1 MIWQL
6 DLLLLTLLLAC
17 AVVAVTVRSMI
28 ATVAVLAAFSLFAAL
43 LFAGMGA
50 PDVAFVE
57 AVLGSAF
64 VGVLLLVA
72 VLVTGDQPA
81 GRDRRAV
88 LFAGPLVAVFAGL
101 LLYASV
107 DLPDRGDPTAP
118 GHQGV
123 ARGYIEGSLAD
134 SETPNVVTAV
144 LADYRSM
151 DTLGETLVVFT
162 AALSATLVLHRRGRT
177 DHDHHDVHE
186 HREGPS

>member
-6 DLLLLTLLLAC
+6 DLLLLTLLFAC
-17 AVVAVTVRSMI
+17 AVVAVVVRSMI
-28 ATVAVLAAFSLFAAL
+28 ATVAVLAAFSLLVAL

-64 VGVLLLVA
+64 VGILLLVA
-72 VLVTGDQPA
+72 VLVTGDEPV

-88 LFAGPLVAVFAGL
+88 LIAGPLVLVFAVL
-101 LLYASV
+101 LLIASQ
-107 DLPDRGDPTAP
+107 DLPDRGDPAAP
-118 GHQGV
+118 AHTGV
-123 ARGYIEGSLAD
+123 ARHYLEQSLDD
-134 SETPNVVTAV
+134 SETPNAVTAV

-162 AALSATLVLHRRGRT
+162 AALAATLVLYRGR
-177 DHDHHDVHE
+177 
-186 HREGPS
+186 RA

>member
-6 DLLLLTLLLAC
+6 DLLLLTLLFAC

-28 ATVAVLAAFSLFAAL
+28 ATVAVLAAFSLFVAL

-72 VLVTGDQPA
+72 VLVTGDRAA

-88 LFAGPLVAVFAGL
+88 LIAGPLVLVFAVL
-101 LLYASV
+101 LLFASV

-123 ARGYIEGSLAD
+123 ARGYIERSIID

-162 AALSATLVLHRRGRT
+162 AALSVTWVLHVRRRVVRPTAARRGEST
-177 DHDHHDVHE
+177 
-186 HREGPS
+186 

>member
-6 DLLLLTLLLAC
+6 DLLLLTLLTAC
-17 AVVAVTVRSMI
+17 AVVVVVVRSMI
-28 ATVAVLAAFSLFAAL
+28 ATVSALAAFSLLVAL

-72 VLVTGDQPA
+72 VLATGDRPV

-88 LFAGPLVAVFAGL
+88 LITGPLILAFAAL
-101 LLYASV
+101 LLVASV

-118 GHQGV
+118 GHQEV
-123 ARGYIEGSLAD
+123 ARDYVERSLDD
-134 SETPNVVTAV
+134 SQTPNVVTAI
-144 LADYRSM
+144 LADYRSL

-162 AALSATLVLHRRGRT
+162 AALAASLILVRRT
-177 DHDHHDVHE
+177 AE
-186 HREGPS
+186 

>member
-6 DLLLLTLLLAC
+6 DLLLLTLLFAC

-28 ATVAVLAAFSLFAAL
+28 ATVAVLAAFSLFVAL

-72 VLVTGDQPA
+72 VLVTGDRAA

-88 LFAGPLVAVFAGL
+88 LIAGPLVLVFAVL
-101 LLYASV
+101 LLFASV
-107 DLPDRGDPTAP
+107 DLPDRGDPNAP

-123 ARGYIEGSLAD
+123 ARGYTERSLID

-162 AALSATLVLHRRGRT
+162 AALSATLVLHVRRRI
-177 DHDHHDVHE
+177 DRPI
-186 HREGPS
+186 REEEST

>member
-1 MIWQL
+1 VTWQL
-6 DLLLLTLLLAC
+6 DLLFLVLLLASAVA
-17 AVVAVTVRSMI
+17 AVVVRSMI
-28 ATVAVLAAFSLFAAL
+28 ATVAVLAAFSLFVAL

-72 VLVTGDQPA
+72 VLVTGDRPA

-88 LFAGPLVAVFAGL
+88 LFAGPLVVAFAAL
-101 LLYASV
+101 LLVASV
-107 DLPDRGDPTAP
+107 DLPDRGDPSAP
-118 GHQGV
+118 AHTGV
-123 ARGYIEGSLAD
+123 ARQYVERSLDD

-144 LADYRSM
+144 LADYRSL

-162 AALSATLVLHRRGRT
+162 AALAAGLILHREVR
-177 DHDHHDVHE
+177 
-186 HREGPS
+186 S

>member
-6 DLLLLTLLLAC
+6 DLWLLVLLTAC
-17 AVVAVTVRSMI
+17 AVIAVIVRSMI
-28 ATVAVLAAFSLFAAL
+28 ATVAVLAAFSLLVAL

-72 VLVTGDQPA
+72 VLATGDRPA
-81 GRDRRAV
+81 GRDRRAA
-88 LFAGPLVAVFAGL
+88 LIAGPLVAVFAVL
-101 LLYASV
+101 LLFASV
-107 DLPDRGDPTAP
+107 DLPDRGAP
-118 GHQGV
+118 DAPATVGV
-123 ARGYIEGSLAD
+123 ATQYVERSLAD
-134 SETPNVVTAV
+134 SETPNVVTAI

-162 AALSATLVLHRRGRT
+162 AALAAALILRRRT
-177 DHDHHDVHE
+177 
-186 HREGPS
+186 S

>member
-6 DLLLLTLLLAC
+6 DLLLLTLLFAC

-28 ATVAVLAAFSLFAAL
+28 ATVAVLAAFSLFVAL

-72 VLVTGDQPA
+72 VLVTGDRAA

-88 LFAGPLVAVFAGL
+88 LIAGPLVLVFAVL
-101 LLYASV
+101 LLFASV
-107 DLPDRGDPTAP
+107 DLPDRGDPAAP

-123 ARGYIEGSLAD
+123 ARGYIERSIID

-162 AALSATLVLHRRGRT
+162 AALSVTLVLHVRRRVVRPTAARRGEST
-177 DHDHHDVHE
+177 
-186 HREGPS
+186 

>member
-6 DLLLLTLLLAC
+6 DLLLLTLLTAC
-17 AVVAVTVRSMI
+17 AVVAVVVRSMI
-28 ATVAVLAAFSLFAAL
+28 ATVAVLAAFSLFVAL

-72 VLVTGDQPA
+72 VLATGDRPA
-81 GRDRRAV
+81 GRDRRAAWI
-88 LFAGPLVAVFAGL
+88 AGPCIVVFAVL
-101 LLYASV
+101 LLVASV
-107 DLPDRGDPTAP
+107 DLPDRGDPNAP

-123 ARGYIEGSLAD
+123 ARQYVERSLSD
-134 SETPNVVTAV
+134 SETPNVVTAI

-162 AALSATLVLHRRGRT
+162 AALAASLVLYRRKQT
-177 DHDHHDVHE
+177 
-186 HREGPS
+186 

>member
-6 DLLLLTLLLAC
+6 DLLLLTLLTAC
-17 AVVAVTVRSMI
+17 AVLAVLARSML
-28 ATVAVLAAFSLFAAL
+28 ATVAVLAAFSLFVAL

-72 VLVTGDQPA
+72 VLVTGDEPA

-88 LFAGPLVAVFAGL
+88 LIAGPLVIVFAVL
-101 LLYASV
+101 MLIASQ
-107 DLPDRGDPTAP
+107 DLPDRGDPNAP

-123 ARGYIEGSLAD
+123 ARGYVEGAIAD
-134 SETPNVVTAV
+134 SQTPNVVTAV

-162 AALSATLVLHRRGRT
+162 AAIAAAVILTRKVKA
-177 DHDHHDVHE
+177 
-186 HREGPS
+186 